1 MRNTVLAAA
10 VLAGCTSGYARAVTR
25 VFLQNNTT
33 TTFSVDTAQTGHS
46 LAGNK
51 WGCPRRTVTPGER
64 AEIVWFN
71 RDSGI
76 KNGKDFYFTE
86 TVTGGGARL
95 VLKQR
100 LRGKA
105 VNSHMWQSL
114 EGQPWHDDRR
124 TYSFAWK
131 AGGQSVQVDYRA
143 FAAGTEDNIEYILKG
158 AYVTPPATRAEEL
171 NVLAYNI
178 YMRPTTLFI
187 NGQSVRAE
195 LLPAAV
201 KGYDVI
207 IFSEA
212 WDNAVRAK
220 LLRGLRPEYP
230 HATRILD
237 KSATFKPG
245 GNGGVIIV
253 SRWPIEAQDQEGYND
268 VSTGTDSLAAKG
280 VLYARISKRGRRY
293 HVFGSHTQADPTS
306 KEAAV
311 RVRQFQIMKRF
322 IDSKRIP
329 AQEAVIIGGDFNVD
343 KLKYPQQY
351 QEMLRILDAVH
362 PTPRG
367 HPATFDPKVNKVAD
381 KGATEFLDY
390 VLYSRAHLR
399 PKTSYN
405 EVRMIRA
412 DREWK
417 SFPTDKAKWDLSDH
431 FAVFGRFEF
440 P

>member
-1 MRNTVLAAA
+1 MKYIVLAAA
-10 VLAGCTSGYARAVTR
+10 VSATWACSNAHAVTR

-33 TTFSVDTAQTGHS
+33 TTFAVGTAQTGHS
-46 LAGNK
+46 LSGSK
-51 WGCPRRTVTPGER
+51 WGRPKRTVAPGER

-86 TVTGGGARL
+86 TLTGGGARL
-95 VLKQR
+95 VLRQR
-100 LRGKA
+100 LRGKL
-105 VNSHMWQSL
+105 VGSHLWQSL
-114 EGQPWHDDRR
+114 EKQPWYDDRQTHR
-124 TYSFAWK
+124 MPWK
-131 AGGQSVQVDYRA
+131 AGGQTVHVDYRA
-143 FAAGTEDNIEYILKG
+143 FFAGTDDNIEYILKG
-158 AYVTPPATRAEEL
+158 TYVTPPASRAEEL

-195 LLPAAV
+195 LLPAQL
-201 KGYDVI
+201 KGHDVI

-212 WDNAVRAK
+212 FDNAVRAK
-220 LLRGLRPEYP
+220 LLRGLREYP
-230 HATRILD
+230 HHTRILD
-237 KSATFKPG
+237 KSTTFKVG

-253 SRWPIEAQDQEGYND
+253 SKWPIEAQDQQGYND
-268 VSTGTDSLAAKG
+268 VCSGADSHVAKG
-280 VLYARISKRGRRY
+280 VLYARINKRGRRY
-293 HVFGSHTQADPTS
+293 HVFGSHTQADPGA
-306 KEAAV
+306 KEAAI
-311 RVRQFQIMKRF
+311 RVRQFGIMKKF
-322 IDSKRIP
+322 IDSKRISTK
-329 AQEAVIIGGDFNVD
+329 EAVIIGGDLNVD
-343 KLKYPQQY
+343 KIKHRARYL
-351 QEMLRILDAVH
+351 EMLKILNAEH
-362 PTPRG
+362 PAPRG
-367 HPATFDPKVNKVAD
+367 HPSTFDPKVNKVAD
-381 KGATEFLDY
+381 SGASEFLDY